1 MKRTYD
7 LVSGLRSR
15 LLMGLLATGCM
26 ALSATSAAAEAEASA
41 TQKQPPTLN
50 EIAGLPVFDD
60 PQLSHDGEWL
70 AWFGRVNND
79 RALVVKRVGDS
90 QTKPFVATGENWTL
104 HRFDWLSDNRLLLT
118 IGVPRAIQGVPVVV
132 TRLVVID
139 PAKRDM
145 RLMFKRDTQLGNFQ
159 IQDRVVST
167 LPDDPEFILV
177 QMNPNP
183 GQSQGVRYASLD
195 TGRLSRR
202 HAQKG
207 QRNILQWQA
216 DRAGVVRVGHGV
228 SDDQKSAILRLKDS
242 AGKWQDYSS
251 FVNDHSFSVVGLP
264 VDKAGLA
271 YVVSD
276 HEFPLGALYEFDVDK
291 GSFGSLIAQE
301 DASEISGISMGPDG
315 TSIEV
320 IYFSNEL
327 VPNRFVDK
335 LFTALIASLDR
346 QLTTTSNVLVS
357 ASDDRQW
364 ALVRAFASD
373 VDPHYFLY
381 NAAEKRA
388 DYLASEYVGLDQRE
402 LAKTQLTSYEAR
414 DGLTIPAYIT
424 LPTGADS
431 ETASKGADAP
441 KLPFVV
447 LPHGGPHARDFLRFD
462 WLVQTIASQG
472 FGVLQMNFRGSTG
485 YGREFMMAGKGNW
498 GKSMQDDITDGTHWL
513 VEQGLADPD
522 KLCIV
527 GASYGGYAALMGAVK
542 EPELYRA
549 AISLNGVADLPDLLR
564 MQNHYQAGRYST
576 RFIGGLWKDRKSLAQ
591 NSPARRASEIQV
603 PVLLVHGDK
612 DRVVSVRQSRKM
624 HRALRAR
631 KQGASDVTYLELPDG
646 DHHLSRGANRIAFA
660 EHASDFLK
668 AHCGDG

>member
-1 MKRTYD
+1 MKRVHD
-7 LVSGLRSR
+7 LVSR
-15 LLMGLLATGCM
+15 LLAGLLVTGCM
-26 ALSATSAAAEAEASA
+26 ALSATSAAAEAEVSA
-41 TQKQPPTLN
+41 TQKQPPTVN
-50 EIAGLPVFDD
+50 EVAGLPVFDD
-60 PQLSHDGEWL
+60 PELSHDGEWL
-70 AWFGRVNND
+70 AWFGRANNH
-79 RALVVKRVGDS
+79 RALVVKRMGDN
-90 QTKPFVATGENWTL
+90 QTKPFVAQGENWTL
-104 HRFDWLSDNRLLLT
+104 NWFDWLSDNRLLLS

-139 PAKRDM
+139 PIKRDV
-145 RLMFKRDTQLGNFQ
+145 RVMFERDTQQGNFQ

-167 LPDDPEFILV
+167 LPDEPEFILV
-177 QMNPNP
+177 QMNPSP
-183 GQSQGVRYASLD
+183 GRPDGVRYASVD

-216 DRAGVVRVGHGV
+216 DRAGVVRAGYGV
-228 SDDQKSAILRLKDS
+228 SDDQQSALLRLKDS

-251 FVNDHSFSVVGLP
+251 FVNEHSFSVVGLP

-291 GSFGSLIAQE
+291 GTFGTLLAQE
-301 DASEISGISMGPDG
+301 DTSEISGLSMGPDG
-315 TSIEV
+315 ASIEV

-327 VPNRFVDK
+327 VPNRFVDE
-335 LFTALIASLDR
+335 LYSELTASLDR
-346 QLTTTSNVLVS
+346 QLTETSNALVS

-364 ALVRAFASD
+364 ALVRASASD

-388 DYLASEYVGLDQRE
+388 DFLASEYLGLDQRE
-402 LAKTQLTSYEAR
+402 LAKTHLMSYEAR

-424 LPTGADS
+424 LPTDTDS
-431 ETASKGADAP
+431 ETAFKDVDAP

-498 GKSMQDDITDGTHWL
+498 GKSMQDDVTDGTHWL
-513 VEQGLADPD
+513 VEQGLADPE

-564 MQNHYQAGRYST
+564 LQNRYLAGRYST
-576 RFIGGLWKDRKSLAQ
+576 RFIGQLWKDRKSLAE
-591 NSPARRASEIQV
+591 NSPARRASEIHV
-603 PVLLVHGDK
+603 PVLLVHGEN
-612 DRVVSVRQSRKM
+612 DRVVSVGQSRKM
-624 HRALRAR
+624 HRALRVR
-631 KQGASDVTYLELPDG
+631 KQGASDVTYLELADG
-646 DHHLSRGANRIAFA
+646 DHYLSRGANRIAFA

>member
-1 MKRTYD
+1 M
-7 LVSGLRSR
+7 
-15 LLMGLLATGCM
+15 
-26 ALSATSAAAEAEASA
+26 
-41 TQKQPPTLN
+41 
-50 EIAGLPVFDD
+50 FDD
-60 PQLSHDGEWL
+60 PELSHDGEWL
-70 AWFGRVNND
+70 AWFGRVNNH
-79 RALVVKRVGDS
+79 RALVVKRVGDN
-90 QTKPFVATGENWTL
+90 QTEPFVASGEGWRL
-104 HRFDWLSDNRLLLT
+104 HRFDWLSDNRLLLS

-132 TRLVVID
+132 TRLVVVD
-139 PAKRDM
+139 PAKRNV
-145 RLMFKRDTQLGNFQ
+145 RLMFKRDTQQGNFQ

-167 LPDDPEFILV
+167 LPDEPEFILV
-177 QMNPNP
+177 QMNPSP
-183 GQSQGVRYASLD
+183 GRPEGVRYASVD
-195 TGRLSRR
+195 SGRLLRR

-207 QRNILQWQA
+207 QRDILQWQA
-216 DRAGVVRVGHGV
+216 DRAGVVRVGYGV
-228 SDDQKSAILRLKDS
+228 SSDQKSAILRLKDS

-251 FVNDHSFSVVGLP
+251 FVNEHSFSVVGLP
-264 VDKAGLA
+264 VDQAGLA

-291 GSFGSLIAQE
+291 GTFGTLLAQE
-301 DASEISGISMGPDG
+301 NASEISGISMGPDG
-315 TSIEV
+315 TGIEV

-327 VPNRFVDK
+327 VPNRFVDPHY
-335 LFTALIASLDR
+335 TALTASLDR
-346 QLTTTSNVLVS
+346 QLTNTTNALVS

-364 ALVRAFASD
+364 MLVRAVASD

-388 DYLASEYVGLDQRE
+388 DFLASEYRGLGQRM
-402 LAKTQLTSYEAR
+402 LAKTQLMSYEAR

-431 ETASKGADAP
+431 ETASNDVDAP
-441 KLPFVV
+441 KSPFVV

-462 WLVQTIASQG
+462 WLVQMIASQG

-485 YGREFMMAGKGNW
+485 YGREFMLAGKGNW

-513 VEQGLADPD
+513 VEQGLADPN

-527 GASYGGYAALMGAVK
+527 GASYGGYAALMGAIR
-542 EPELYRA
+542 EPELYQA

-564 MQNHYQAGRYST
+564 SQNRYQAGRYGT
-576 RFIGGLWKDRKSLAQ
+576 RFIGQLWKDRKSLAQ
-591 NSPARRASEIQV
+591 NSPARRANEIRV
-603 PVLLVHGDK
+603 PLLLVHGDK
-612 DRVVSVRQSRKM
+612 DRVVSVGHSRKM

-631 KQGASDVTYLELPDG
+631 KQGASDVTYIELADG

-668 AHCGDG
+668 THCGDG